1 MTRAHVMRQWLGK
14 GVWAIVDQG
23 LFALSNFLVNVLL
36 ARWLFQ
42 QEYGAFALAY
52 AIFLLLA
59 TAHTS
64 LLTDPALV
72 FGAGKYRQHVNA
84 YLRTL
89 LFAHWAFSAVA
100 SAVLLLVAL
109 VVIWVGE
116 RQVAIA
122 LLALAG
128 ASPFILLQF
137 LFRRVCYIRPDPR
150 LAASGGALYMVL
162 VLGGAV
168 ALYRWQ
174 WLSSLSALALMGCG
188 SLAAATW
195 IIRGLALSAEAVGR
209 EFSGDVLAA
218 HWRYGRWAVGSG
230 VLTALPATVCYLVL
244 PLRAGL
250 ESSAALRALMNLIMP
265 AALSY
270 TVLGGLLIPV
280 LVRVR
285 DTPAFARH
293 VRVCLTVF
301 VATAV
306 LYWVALGAL
315 HHEVVGWLYGG
326 KYLADASRLW
336 IIGAIPIALAVLAVL
351 TCALQASERPDH
363 LFRASLYAILFTFT
377 IGVWLIGR
385 WGLTGAAAALGSSY
399 VVQVVVM
406 LRSVSS
412 IAGKSVFPW
421 SALVVKLRTVPRV
434 FFVFI

>member
-1 MTRAHVMRQWLGK
+1 MRQWLGK
-14 GVWAIVDQG
+14 GVWAIADQG

-36 ARWLFQ
+36 ARWLLR

-52 AIFLLLA
+52 AVFLLLA

-72 FGAGKYRQHVNA
+72 FGAGKYREHLSA
-84 YLRTL
+84 YLRTV
-89 LFAHWAFSAVA
+89 FSAHWAFSAVA

-109 VVIWVGE
+109 VVARMGDT
-116 RQVAIA
+116 QVAIA

-137 LFRRVCYIRPDPR
+137 LCRRVCYIRPEPR

-168 ALYRWQ
+168 ALYRGQ
-174 WLSSLSALALMGCG
+174 GLSSLSALALMGCG
-188 SLAAATW
+188 SLAAAAW
-195 IIRGLALSAEAVGR
+195 IRRGLAQSAEAVGP
-209 EFSGDVLAA
+209 EFSSDVLAD
-218 HWRYGRWAVGSG
+218 HWRYGRWAVASG
-230 VLTALPATVCYLVL
+230 VLTGLPASVCYLVL
-244 PLRAGL
+244 PMRAGL

-285 DTPAFARH
+285 DTPAFAHH
-293 VRVCLTVF
+293 VRVWLTAF

-306 LYWVALGAL
+306 LYWVALGAS
-315 HHEVVGWLYGG
+315 HHYVVGWLYGG

-336 IIGAIPIALAVLAVL
+336 IIGAIPIALAALAVL
-351 TCALQASERPDH
+351 TCALQASERPDR
-363 LFRASLYAILFTFT
+363 LFRASVYAILFTFT
-377 IGVWLIGR
+377 IGLWLIGR
-385 WGLTGAAAALGSSY
+385 WGLTGAAAALVSSY

-406 LRSVSS
+406 LRSVGSV
-412 IAGKSVFPW
+412 AGKSVSPW
-421 SALVVKLRTVPRV
+421 SALVVKLRTVPRIFV
-434 FFVFI
+434 VFI